1 MTLTRFSMIMS
12 TALLLAGAAFAQPG
26 SSRTPPTPEE
36 MVSRRIE
43 HLATQLQLTET
54 QKAQATTIFTEE
66 AKAMTTLQPQMR
78 EASTALR
85 NAVKTTGLDADIERS
100 ATQLGTLQGQMA
112 ALQGKAQGRFR
123 AILTD
128 EQKTKLDASGDR
140 GMGFGFG
147 GPGPGPGRFG
157 GRR

>member
-1 MTLTRFSMIMS
+1 MIMS

-26 SSRTPPTPEE
+26 SGRTPPTPEE

-43 HLATQLQLTET
+43 HLTSQLQLTET
-54 QKAQATTIFTEE
+54 QKSQATTIFTEE
-66 AKAMTTLQPQMR
+66 ATAMTTLQPQMR

-85 NAVKTTGLDADIERS
+85 NAVKTTGLDADIDRS

-112 ALQGKAQGRFR
+112 SIQGKAQARFR